1 MKKIILMFVLI
12 FLFPLVNS
20 DILSINS
27 GGSEEVV
34 INPGAYIEGFF
45 SCIPYTCSGL
55 GYECGS
61 WADGCGGTL
70 NCGTCASGYTCTSG
84 ICVAVPSDEEEGGGG
99 GTGVVVPTTPLLV
112 SPMEFNINLAVNT
125 NKEETISVTN
135 LGTSAVNISVKQ
147 QNLDNMVILEQTFLE
162 LAAGESKNL
171 NLVFVALSQTGIF
184 TGKILVGTKQ
194 VLVSLN
200 IKTKLSLFDSNIV
213 VLNKDYLVEQGDDL
227 KTEVTLI
234 PMGDPDRLD
243 VTLNYLIK
251 DYNNKVYLTKS
262 ETLLVEEEMD
272 FKRDFGTGILPLGD
286 YIIGLE
292 LIYPNGIAPSSAHF
306 QVIEKKPTSFFGKLA
321 FFLIILILIVSI
333 LIVLFFIIRRLN
345 KKKEQ
350 TSTI

>member
-1 MKKIILMFVLI
+1 MKKIILMFVLV

-27 GGSEEVV
+27 GGSGEVV
-34 INPGAYIEGFF
+34 INPGSYIEGFF

-55 GYECGS
+55 GYECGT
-61 WADGCGGTL
+61 WDDDCGGTL
-70 NCGTCASGYTCTSG
+70 NCGTCASGYSCTSG
-84 ICVAVPSDEEEGGGG
+84 VCVADTPPGGDDPGGGG
-99 GTGVVVPTTPLLV
+99 GAGVSTTNLLV

-135 LGTSAVNISVKQ
+135 LGTSTVNISIRQ
-147 QNLDNMVILEQTFLE
+147 QNLGNMVILEQTFLE

-184 TGKILVGTKQ
+184 TGKIFVGTKQ

-200 IKTKLSLFDSNIV
+200 IKTKLSLFDSNIA
-213 VLNKDYLVEQGDDL
+213 VLNKDYIVEQGDDL
-227 KTEVTLI
+227 MTEVTLI

-251 DYNNKVYLTKS
+251 DYNDKTYLTKS
-262 ETLLVEEEMD
+262 ETLLVEEEID

-292 LIYPNGIAPSSAHF
+292 LVYPNGIAPSSAHF
-306 QVIEKKPTSFFGKLA
+306 QVVEKKPSSLLGKLA
-321 FFLIILILIVSI
+321 FFLIILILIISI
-333 LIVLFFIIRRLN
+333 FIVLFFIIR

-350 TSTI
+350 TSTV